1 MQRIGIIGVGGFA
14 TSVLKAIRLVE
25 SEGIARLDAAVIR
38 NPAKHPETLKQLQ
51 TEGRRILASPQD
63 LFDWGQGKLD
73 IISIPTGIPSHS
85 RLAVQAL
92 EAGFN
97 VVMEKPIAPTV
108 QEVDAILAAEKRTG
122 RFCAI
127 GYQHIHTPA
136 LQMLREEV
144 SGGNMGHILK
154 AKTYALWP
162 RGSSYYTRNTWVG
175 DLWADGNWVLDGPIT
190 NANAHHLNNM
200 LYLVDAEANR
210 QARITKLQGELYRA
224 NDIQTYD
231 TGAIRLAMSTGAVI
245 HFYLTHAVGREVN
258 PITDIVA
265 EKATARWTHDGAKAV
280 IRYENGVVRS
290 VEGEGNNS
298 HAEVFRVAI
307 AVLEGRRSELIFSAR
322 DGRNHVLAVDLMFE
336 SCGEVVEI
344 PASARKVVSLPN
356 GERRVEVPGMEELVE
371 QAYAEEKLLSEVGAP
386 WGKATPWVS
395 AEGYDSFPRS
405 DQLRAF
411 LAPYLPK
418 P

>member
-14 TSVLKAIRLVE
+14 ASVLKAVRLVE
-25 SEGIARLDAAVIR
+25 SEGIARLEAAVIR

-51 TEGRRILASPQD
+51 AEGRRILASPQD

-97 VVMEKPIAPTV
+97 VVMEKPIAATV
-108 QEVDAILAAEKRTG
+108 QEVDAIIAAEKRTG
-122 RFCAI
+122 RFCAV

-144 SGGNMGHILK
+144 ANGNMGHIIK

-200 LYLVDAEANR
+200 LYLVDVEAGR
-210 QARITKLQGELYRA
+210 QAQITQLQGELYRA

-231 TGAIRLAMSTGAVI
+231 TGAIRLNMNTGAVI

-280 IRYENGVVRS
+280 IRYKDGVVRS

-307 AVLEGRRSELIFSAR
+307 AVLEGRRSELIFTVR
-322 DGRNHVLAVDLMFE
+322 DGRHHVLAVDLMFE
-336 SCGEVVEI
+336 SCGEVVQI
-344 PASARKVVSLPN
+344 PASARKVVALPN

-386 WGKATPWVS
+386 WGKPTPWVS
-395 AEGYDSFPRS
+395 AEGYTSFPRS
-405 DQLRAF
+405 EALRAF
-411 LAPYLPK
+411 LTPYLPSS
-418 P
+418 